1 MWVPILF
8 WYAINPYLSP
18 DSYWY
23 LTAAQAIRTNTWR
36 ENYVWNR
43 TPGYP
48 AFLAI
53 AGPFAEVNYL
63 YVITTFQILITIF
76 SLRALSGI
84 LKEIKPNE
92 AKNFKIE
99 RFFGAATILCFV
111 FFGGYVSAILQQSLI
126 FNSLIWINIFLVKGF
141 RKEFSTRKELIILSF
156 LIVIEFMIHPFC
168 AVVLCIG
175 YPFALLARMKS
186 NQSKLRMR
194 KKMKISIFR
203 VALSTTVLT
212 ITAVSWM
219 FLSTNAARDQVDVRS
234 VDGVGNRA
242 ASYLVTDPNFII
254 SVGLPLV
261 RNPIE
266 RALSTPKYMFENLID
281 FPLQGPNIHIGF
293 FRMFDTDKRCVV
305 QPSEVILHV
314 SPGLLK
320 EVPTNCWRSINIQFE
335 PAVGFAAPLVYYLAY
350 FLVFVLLAISILGIY
365 RSDYLL
371 LIMYIPPLA
380 FVLLYSILG
389 AHENRYGAPATAIL
403 CLLGSYRLARYRNES
418 IEKHESFYE

>member
-1 MWVPILF
+1 MWVPILI

-23 LTAAQAIRTNTWR
+23 LTAAQAIRTDTWR

-53 AGPFAEVNYL
+53 AGPYAEVNYL
-63 YVITTFQILITIF
+63 YVITTFQILTTMF
-76 SLRALSGI
+76 SLRAFTGI
-84 LKEIKPNE
+84 LKEIEPND
-92 AKNFKIE
+92 AKRFKIE
-99 RFFGAATILCFV
+99 RYFGVTTILCLV
-111 FFGGYVSAILQQSLI
+111 FFGGYLSAILQQCLI
-126 FNSLIWINIFLVKGF
+126 FNSLIWIIIFEIKAF
-141 RKEFSTRKELIILSF
+141 RKEFSTKKELVILSF
-156 LIVIEFMIHPFC
+156 LIVTQFMIHPFC

-186 NQSKLRMR
+186 NQSKLRIR
-194 KKMKISIFR
+194 KKIKSSIVR
-203 VALSTTVLT
+203 VALSSSVLT
-212 ITAVSWM
+212 ITAISWM
-219 FLSTNAARDQVDVRS
+219 FLSTNAAGDQVDARS
-234 VDGVGNRA
+234 VDAWSVDGMGNRVT
-242 ASYLVTDPNFII
+242 SYLVTDPIFIV
-254 SVGLPLV
+254 SVGQPLV

-266 RALSTPKYMFENLID
+266 RALSTPKYLFENLID

-293 FRMFDTDKRCVV
+293 FRMFNSDKRCVV

-320 EVPTNCWRSINIQFE
+320 DAPTYCWRAINTQFE
-335 PAVGFAAPLVYYLAY
+335 PVIDFVAPLVYYLAY
-350 FLVFVLLAISILGIY
+350 LLVFVLLVISILGIY

-371 LIMYIPPLA
+371 LIMYIPPVA
-380 FVLLYSILG
+380 FVLLYSFSG

-403 CLLGSYRLARYRNES
+403 CLLGSYRLAMYRNES
-418 IEKHESFYE
+418 IET